1 MNFSIDKQ
9 MPFLKKTLF
18 YLFIILFQVISLS
31 AEEGKIVIRF
41 EENKLKPGELF
52 HPYPL
57 SNYNGKI
64 GLALAGGG
72 AKGLAQIGI
81 LKVLENEKIPVDFI
95 AGTSMGGV
103 IGGLYACGYSAEEI
117 KKLVLEINWQ
127 DLFSDTPP
135 RLSLLLSQRE
145 ESEKYLFQIY
155 FEGLKPSIP
164 KALTSGQK
172 LTNLFTQLTMQ
183 ANFEAGSDFDKLKI
197 PFRAVTTN
205 LATGQEIVL
214 RKGDLSEALRA
225 TMAIPLIFTPVELE
239 GKLLVDGGL
248 VDPIPVQIARN
259 MGADFVIAI
268 NTSSELLSS
277 SQIKDPLDIAN
288 QSTSIMT
295 LERKEQELKRADF
308 VISPDLSSYSSIDFE
323 KTSELI
329 ASGERIADSLIS
341 DLKLLLATSNNF
353 STNPLFAISEVR
365 VSKNQNLPDDLIKGF
380 LKVREGDKVST
391 LDIKSDLNKLYSSG
405 YFKEVYAEL
414 SKGSQDYSLIYHLRE
429 NPPFNRIDF
438 SGNQLFS
445 SKELQEKIHF
455 PSQKVM
461 NCKILQEKL
470 NQILRLYQNSGYSL
484 AHFKKIEYD
493 SLSEVLKVEI
503 DEGIISKIE
512 LSGNKRTKNWMV
524 TRNLP
529 LKAGNP
535 YNSRKVEKG
544 LSNLYSTGLFEGI
557 YLKVQPEKD
566 GKVLKL
572 NLQEKKF
579 TFLRGGAHYNDEYY
593 TEGFVEFGDNNIFGI
608 GNEIF
613 THLQYGNRKENYSL
627 NFKAD
632 RIFKSYL
639 TYKLNLY
646 LKREER
652 RIYSEHK
659 KTDSFDERRLGVLF
673 SFGQQIAKLG
683 KASLE
688 GKVERVKTE
697 FESSNT
703 KEDYEI
709 TSLIFRSIVDDLDKL
724 PFPDK
729 GRYHHLSF
737 ELAGKILGGDLN
749 YRKFFSSLE
758 SYFPLGSKLNFHP
771 KIAIALS
778 DGDLPLNEKFV
789 LGGFGTLGGFY
800 DQELKGDKLFFF
812 NLGLRYKF
820 LKRWYLTLRYDSG
833 NTWPNLESIKLKN
846 LKNSILSILSVQ
858 TPLGPIEFAYGK
870 AEKKTDKLYL
880 RIGLEF

>member
-1 MNFSIDKQ
+1 MHFIK
-9 MPFLKKTLF
+9 
-18 YLFIILFQVISLS
+18 IILLCFFLILSLVISSS
-31 AEEGKIVIRF
+31 AEEGKIVIRL

-72 AKGLAQIGI
+72 SKGLAQIGI
-81 LKVLENEKIPVDFI
+81 LKVFEKEKIPVDFI

-145 ESEKYLFQIY
+145 ESEKYLFQVY

-197 PFRAVTTN
+197 PFRAVTTD
-205 LATGQEIVL
+205 LVSGQEIVL
-214 RKGDLSEALRA
+214 GKGDLSEALRA
-225 TMAIPLIFTPVELE
+225 TLDIPLIFTPVELE
-239 GKLLVDGGL
+239 GKLLLDGGL
-248 VDPIPVQIARN
+248 VDPIPVQITRN

-277 SQIKDPLDIAN
+277 SQIKGPLDIAN

-295 LERKEQELKRADF
+295 LERKEQELKKADF

-323 KTSELI
+323 KADELI
-329 ASGERIADSLIS
+329 EIGERIADSLIS
-341 DLKLLLATSNNF
+341 ELKTLLSTSNGF
-353 STNPLFAISEVR
+353 SPDSFFSVSEIQITGN
-365 VSKNQNLPDDLIKGF
+365 KILTDGF
-380 LKVREGDKVST
+380 LKDVLKIRAGDKVS
-391 LDIKSDLNKLYSSG
+391 LSDIKSELRKLYSSG
-405 YFKEVYAEL
+405 YLKEVYAEL
-414 SKGSQDYSLIYHLRE
+414 LKSSQDCFLTYHLIE

-438 SGNQLFS
+438 LGNQLFS
-445 SKELQEKIHF
+445 SKELQEKIPF

-461 NCKILQEKL
+461 NCRILQENL
-470 NQILRLYQNSGYSL
+470 NQILKLYQNSGYSL

-493 SLSEVLKVEI
+493 SLSGILKVQI

-512 LSGNKRTKNWMV
+512 FSGNKRTKNWMV

-529 LKAGNP
+529 LTAGNP
-535 YNSRKVEKG
+535 YNSRKIEKG

-557 YLKVQPEKD
+557 YLKVLSGNEKKE

-593 TEGFVEFGDNNIFGI
+593 TEGFVEFGDNNVFGI

-613 THLQYGNRKENYSL
+613 THLQYGNIKENYSL

-646 LKREER
+646 LKSEER

-659 KTDSFDERRLGVLF
+659 KTESFDEKRRGVLF
-673 SFGQQIAKLG
+673 SFGQQISRLG

-688 GKVERVKTE
+688 GKIERVETE
-697 FESSNT
+697 FEKN
-703 KEDYEI
+703 DYQI
-709 TSLIFRSIVDDLDKL
+709 TSLTFRSIVDDLDKL

-729 GRYHHLSF
+729 GRYHHLNF

-749 YRKFFSSLE
+749 YRKFFSSIE

-771 KIAIALS
+771 KVAIAFS
-778 DGDLPLNEKFV
+778 DGPLPLSEKFT

-800 DQELKGDKLFFF
+800 DQELKGDKLFYF

-820 LKRWYLTLRYDSG
+820 LKRWYFT
-833 NTWPNLESIKLKN
+833 
-846 LKNSILSILSVQ
+846 
-858 TPLGPIEFAYGK
+858 
-870 AEKKTDKLYL
+870 
-880 RIGLEF
+880 

>member
-197 PFRAVTTN
+197 PFRAVTTD
-205 LATGQEIVL
+205 LVSGQEIVL

-225 TMAIPLIFTPVELE
+225 TMAVPLIFTPVELE

-248 VDPIPVQIARN
+248 VDPIPVQVTRN

-295 LERKEQELKRADF
+295 LERKEQELKKADL

-323 KTSELI
+323 KADELI
-329 ASGERIADSLIS
+329 ALGEKVADSLIS
-341 DLKLLLATSNNF
+341 DLKHLLSASNGF
-353 STNPLFAISEVR
+353 SPDSLYPVSEVKI
-365 VSKNQNLPDDLIKGF
+365 SGNKILTAGF
-380 LKVREGDKVST
+380 FKDILKIRAGDKVS
-391 LDIKSDLNKLYSSG
+391 LSDIKSELKELYSSG
-405 YFKEVYAEL
+405 YFKEVQAEL
-414 SKGSQDYSLIYHLRE
+414 AKSSQDYSLIYHLRE
-429 NPPFNRIDF
+429 NLPFNRIDF

-445 SKELQEKIHF
+445 SKELQEKIPF

-461 NCKILQEKL
+461 NCKTLQENL

-484 AHFKKIEYD
+484 AQFKNLEYD
-493 SLSEVLKVEI
+493 SLSGVLKVEI

-512 LSGNKRTKNWMV
+512 FAGNKRTKNWMV

-535 YNSRKVEKG
+535 YNSRKIEKG

-557 YLKVQPEKD
+557 YLKVLPEKD

-593 TEGFVEFGDNNIFGI
+593 SEGFVEFGDNNIFGI

-613 THLQYGNRKENYSL
+613 THLQYGKKKEDYSL

-697 FESSNT
+697 FESNNT

-729 GRYHHLSF
+729 GRYHHLYL

-758 SYFPLGSKLNFHP
+758 SYFPSGSKFNFHP

-800 DQELKGDKLFFF
+800 EQELKGDKLFYF

-820 LKRWYLTLRYDSG
+820 FKRWYFTLRYDSG

-846 LKNSILSILSVQ
+846 LKNSILSILSVS
-858 TPLGPIEFAYGK
+858 TPIGPIELAYGR
-870 AEKKTDKLYL
+870 AQKKIDKLYF
-880 RIGLEF
+880 RMGLEF

>member
-1 MNFSIDKQ
+1 MSL
-9 MPFLKKTLF
+9 LKKTLF
-18 YLFIILFQVISLS
+18 CFFLILYLAASLS
-31 AEEGKIVIRF
+31 AEEGKIVIRL
-41 EENKLKPGELF
+41 EKNKLKPGELF

-57 SNYNGKI
+57 SDYNGKI

-81 LKVLENEKIPVDFI
+81 LKVFEKEKIPVDLI

-117 KKLVLEINWQ
+117 EKLALQTNWQ
-127 DLFSDTPP
+127 DLFSNTPP

-155 FEGLKPSIP
+155 FAGLKPSIP

-172 LTNLFTQLTMQ
+172 LTNLFTRLTMQ

-197 PFRAVTTN
+197 PFRSVTTD
-205 LATGQEIVL
+205 LATGQEVVL
-214 RKGDLSEALRA
+214 GTGDLSEALRA
-225 TMAIPLIFTPVELE
+225 TMAVPLIFTPVELE
-239 GKLLVDGGL
+239 GRLLVDGGL
-248 VDPIPVQIARN
+248 VNPIPVQVTRN

-295 LERKEQELKRADF
+295 LERKEEELKKADF
-308 VISPDLSSYSSIDFE
+308 IISPDLSSYSSIDFE
-323 KTSELI
+323 KADELI
-329 ASGERIADSLIS
+329 EIGERTADSLILE
-341 DLKLLLATSNNF
+341 LKTLLSASNGF
-353 STNPLFAISEVR
+353 SPASLYPVGEVKISGN
-365 VSKNQNLPDDLIKGF
+365 KILTGGF
-380 LKVREGDKVST
+380 CKDILKIRAGDKVS
-391 LDIKSDLNKLYSSG
+391 LSDIKSGLKELYSSG
-405 YFKEVYAEL
+405 YFNEVRAEL
-414 SKGSQDYSLIYHLRE
+414 VRSSQDYTLIYDLVE
-429 NPPFNRIDF
+429 NPPFDRIDF
-438 SGNQLFS
+438 SGNKLFS
-445 SKELQEKIHF
+445 SKELEEKITF
-455 PSQKVM
+455 PYQEVM
-461 NCKILQEKL
+461 NCRVLQEKL
-470 NQILRLYQNSGYSL
+470 NQVLRLYQNSGYSL
-484 AHFKKIEYD
+484 ARFKNIELD
-493 SLSEVLKVEI
+493 TLAGVLRAEI
-503 DEGIISKIE
+503 DEGIISRIE
-512 LSGNKRTKNWMV
+512 LYGNKRTKNWMV

-529 LKAGNP
+529 LKTGSP
-535 YNSRKVEKG
+535 YNSRKIEKG

-557 YLKVQPEKD
+557 YLKVLSEED
-566 GKVLKL
+566 NKVLKL

-579 TFLRGGAHYNDEYY
+579 TFLRGGVHYNDEYY
-593 TEGFVEFGDNNIFGI
+593 TEGFLEFGDNNIFGI

-613 THLQYGNRKENYSL
+613 THLQYGTRKEDYGL

-646 LKREER
+646 LRSEER
-652 RIYSEHK
+652 RVYSGHK

-673 SFGQQIAKLG
+673 SFGQQISRLG

-688 GKVERVKTE
+688 GKVERVKTG
-697 FESSNT
+697 FETSNA
-703 KEDYEI
+703 KEEYEI

-729 GRYHHLSF
+729 GRYHHLYF
-737 ELAGKILGGDLN
+737 ELAGKILGGDFN
-749 YRKFFSSLE
+749 YRKFFSSVE

-771 KIAIALS
+771 RVAIAFS
-778 DGDLPLNEKFV
+778 DGPLPLSEKFT

-800 DQELKGDKLFFF
+800 EQELKGDKLFYF

-833 NTWPNLESIKLKN
+833 NTWPNLESIKLIN
-846 LKNSILSILSVQ
+846 LKNSILSILSVS
-858 TPLGPIEFAYGK
+858 TPIGPIELAYGR
-870 AEKKTDKLYL
+870 AQKKTDKLYF
-880 RIGLEF
+880 RMGLEF

>member
-1 MNFSIDKQ
+1 
-9 MPFLKKTLF
+9 MPLLKKTLSCF
-18 YLFIILFQVISLS
+18 FLILSLAISSS
-31 AEEGKIVIRF
+31 AEEGKIVIRL

-52 HPYPL
+52 RSYPL

-72 AKGLAQIGI
+72 SKGLAQIGI
-81 LKVLENEKIPVDFI
+81 LKVFEKEKIPVDFI

-117 KKLVLEINWQ
+117 EKLALQTNWQ

-155 FEGLKPSIP
+155 FKGLKPSIP

-183 ANFEAGSDFDKLKI
+183 ANFEAGSDFDRLKI
-197 PFRAVTTN
+197 PFRAVTTD
-205 LATGQEIVL
+205 LVSGQEIVL
-214 RKGDLSEALRA
+214 SKGDLSEALRA
-225 TMAIPLIFTPVELE
+225 TMAVPLIFTPVELE

-248 VDPIPVQIARN
+248 VDPIPVQVTRN

-295 LERKEQELKRADF
+295 LERKEQELKKADF

-323 KTSELI
+323 KADELI
-329 ASGERIADSLIS
+329 ALGEKVADSLIS
-341 DLKLLLATSNNF
+341 GLKHLLSASNGF
-353 STNPLFAISEVR
+353 STDSLYPIGEVKISGN
-365 VSKNQNLPDDLIKGF
+365 KILTAGF
-380 LKVREGDKVST
+380 FKDILKIRAGDKVS
-391 LDIKSDLNKLYSSG
+391 LSDIKSELKELYSSG
-405 YFKEVYAEL
+405 YFKEVQAEL
-414 SKGSQDYSLIYHLRE
+414 AKSSQDYSLIYHLSE
-429 NPPFNRIDF
+429 NPPFNQIDF

-445 SKELQEKIHF
+445 SKELQEKIPF

-461 NCKILQEKL
+461 NCRILQENL

-484 AHFKKIEYD
+484 AQFKNLEYD
-493 SLSEVLKVEI
+493 SLSGVLKVEI

-512 LSGNKRTKNWMV
+512 FSGNKRTKNWMV

-529 LKAGNP
+529 LKAGSP
-535 YNSRKVEKG
+535 YNSRKIEKG

-557 YLKVQPEKD
+557 YLKVLPEKD

-593 TEGFVEFGDNNIFGI
+593 SEGFVEFGDNNIFGI

-613 THLQYGNRKENYSL
+613 THLQYGKKKEDYSL

-683 KASLE
+683 RASLE

-724 PFPDK
+724 PFPDE
-729 GRYHHLSF
+729 GRYHHLYL

-800 DQELKGDKLFFF
+800 EQELKGDKLFYF

-820 LKRWYLTLRYDSG
+820 FKRWYFTLRYDSG

-846 LKNSILSILSVQ
+846 LKNSILSILSVS
-858 TPLGPIEFAYGK
+858 TPIGPIELAYGR
-870 AEKKTDKLYL
+870 AQKKIDKLYF
-880 RIGLEF
+880 RMGLEF

>member
-1 MNFSIDKQ
+1 
-9 MPFLKKTLF
+9 MPLLKKTLSCF
-18 YLFIILFQVISLS
+18 FLILSLAISLS
-31 AEEGKIVIRF
+31 AEEGKIVIRL

-52 HPYPL
+52 HPFPL
-57 SNYNGKI
+57 SSYTGKI

-72 AKGLAQIGI
+72 AKGLAQIGF
-81 LKVLENEKIPVDFI
+81 LKVFENEKIPVDFI

-103 IGGLYACGYSAEEI
+103 IGGLYACGYSARDLE
-117 KKLVLEINWQ
+117 KLVLETNWQ

-155 FEGLKPSIP
+155 FKGLKPSIP

-183 ANFEAGSDFDKLKI
+183 ANFEAGSDFDKFKI
-197 PFRAVTTN
+197 PFRAVTTD
-205 LATGQEIVL
+205 LVSGREIVL
-214 RKGDLSEALRA
+214 SKGDLSEALRA
-225 TMAIPLIFTPVELE
+225 TMAVPLIFTPVELE

-248 VDPIPVQIARN
+248 VDPIPVQVTRN

-268 NTSSELLSS
+268 NTSSGLLSS

-295 LERKEQELKRADF
+295 LERKEQELKKADF

-323 KTSELI
+323 KADELI
-329 ASGERIADSLIS
+329 KIGERTADSLIS
-341 DLKLLLATSNNF
+341 ELKTLLSASNGF
-353 STNPLFAISEVR
+353 SPDSLYPVSEVKI
-365 VSKNQNLPDDLIKGF
+365 SGNKILTAGF
-380 LKVREGDKVST
+380 FKDILKIRAGDKVS
-391 LDIKSDLNKLYSSG
+391 LADIKSELKELYSSG
-405 YFKEVYAEL
+405 YFKEVQAEL
-414 SKGSQDYSLIYHLRE
+414 SRSSQDYFLIYHLSE
-429 NPPFNRIDF
+429 NPPFNQIDF
-438 SGNQLFS
+438 SGNKLFS
-445 SKELQEKIHF
+445 SKELQEKISF
-455 PSQKVM
+455 SSQKVM
-461 NCKILQEKL
+461 NCRILQEKL
-470 NQILRLYQNSGYSL
+470 NQVLKLYQNSGYSL
-484 AHFKKIEYD
+484 ARFKKIDYD
-493 SLSEVLKVEI
+493 TLVGVLKVEI
-503 DEGIISKIE
+503 DEGIISRIE

-529 LKAGNP
+529 LRAGSP

-557 YLKVQPEKD
+557 FLKVSTEKD
-566 GKVLKL
+566 GKVLKI

-579 TFLRGGAHYNDEYY
+579 TFLRGGTHYNDEYY

-613 THLQYGNRKENYSL
+613 THLQYGKKKEDYSL

-659 KTDSFDERRLGVLF
+659 KIDSFDEKRRGALF
-673 SFGQQIAKLG
+673 SFGQQISRLG

-688 GKVERVKTE
+688 GKIERVKTE
-697 FESSNT
+697 FESTSLKN
-703 KEDYEI
+703 DYQI
-709 TSLIFRSIVDDLDKL
+709 TSLTFRSIVDDLDKL

-729 GRYHHLSF
+729 GRYHHLYF
-737 ELAGKILGGDLN
+737 ELAGKILGGSLS

-778 DGDLPLNEKFV
+778 DGDLPLNEKFT

-800 DQELKGDKLFFF
+800 EQELKGDKLFYF
-812 NLGLRYKF
+812 NLDLRYKF

-846 LKNSILSILSVQ
+846 LKNSILSILSVS
-858 TPLGPIEFAYGK
+858 TPIGPIELAYGR
-870 AEKKTDKLYL
+870 AQKKIDKLYF
-880 RIGLEF
+880 RMGLEF